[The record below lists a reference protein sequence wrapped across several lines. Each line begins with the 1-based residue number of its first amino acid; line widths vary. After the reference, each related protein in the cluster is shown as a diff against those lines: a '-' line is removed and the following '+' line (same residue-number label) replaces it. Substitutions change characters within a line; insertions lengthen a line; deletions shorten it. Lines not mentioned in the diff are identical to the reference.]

1 MRAACLFF
9 RQMRILSRPPARL
22 RSQSEKIT
30 IMARSHRQISIL
42 ARRFRWLS
50 LLLLILGAHVSHAV
64 TLDEETGEILP
75 GAARTLVEDPS
86 GNWALEDAIAALQSD
101 GEVWNGPGF
110 PVFGFTSSA
119 YWAAVT
125 FDNAFTS
132 DQEWLAK
139 MKFATIDQIDLYYQL
154 PEGTWVHKAAGD
166 TLPLA
171 NRDIDHHSIIFT
183 VPIFAGQTQT
193 LYFRVQNAGS
203 LQLPISL
210 MSLEEFQ
217 LQSKTEF
224 FWAGVY
230 YGLVLII
237 ALYSFFIWVSTRDR
251 SYLYYVLFLLSG
263 GLYSFAFQGFAYQF
277 LWPDNP
283 FWANR
288 SILLLCG
295 LTSASG
301 LMFVRYF
308 IEVGKV
314 NQALDKLLY
323 WMALVSLAYAVL
335 CIILPYFLLSRLL
348 IVMTLTD
355 LVLISYVA
363 CKIMRRGSRPAI
375 FFASAWSILLISIFI
390 EVVQRIGVNIPP
402 LLSFH
407 SLQLGTSV
415 SVVLLSLGLGDRIN
429 SLIKEYSSVQNDML
443 KANQLKIEA
452 LQKADDVKEEF
463 IANVSHE
470 LRTPLTGIIGLSE
483 IILENKSGALEES
496 VRENLNLIKISGQ
509 RLANLVNDVID
520 FSAIKNGHLELN
532 KRAVDLKSICILVN
546 KMCRPLIGGKPI
558 QLAESYPDDPV
569 IVLGDEDRLQ
579 QILFNLV
586 SNAIKFTQR
595 GWVAVSIEIID
606 IDARVMVKDT
616 GIGISKDQQSRI
628 FNRFYQIDSAA
639 SRAEGGTGL
648 GLAIS
653 QKLVELHGTE
663 IILRSSPGEGSTFYF
678 DLPLLSDKD
687 KVELGKNK
695 AQMKLAKEGNERF
708 NGIVQNAPPIVE
720 RRSRRADVDAGE
732 GTAVAQQGRRRK
744 ILVVDDE
751 YLNVRIVQDHLSGSY
766 DIVTAL
772 SGHDALEIL
781 PLERPDLVV
790 LDLMMPI
797 MTGFELCQRIR
808 ERYSMDELPI
818 VILTAKNRVE
828 DLVKGLNLGANDYIS
843 KPFSKEELKVRIG
856 KQFEMLNLLEIRQEN
871 QRLNWQLQKYQDNEK
886 KLRDRETR
894 LAKMLDVTG
903 DALVSLDESGI
914 VVYVNKPAEKLLGV
928 SAAQYQNGPLSD
940 LIDALSQRCA
950 DVAEILNFPFR
961 ETVISAADTPTYFR
975 MKLQHSAEDGVE
987 RGREEQEEI
996 RVCVLPLSLD
1006 QEFYLLMFQRVDVAG
1021 AVIDDDE
1028 AVQGSLPALINQIN
1042 RNVERTQELT
1052 QYLARITPEDLQTHR
1067 HLFSDLESVDRIIQS
1082 LSGTLPEQGD
1092 DEQQYREA
1100 LVKLMQDCH
1109 YYWQKVTGESII
1121 ELAEKSRIWS
1131 VSIDNGR
1138 LRTRSMNRYLSI
1150 DKLPSNPRW
1159 RQVARTAY
1167 FVLSKVAHDPEA
1179 KSALEKS
1186 VTRLQDIV
1194 EAKALN

>member
-1 MRAACLFF
+1 
-9 RQMRILSRPPARL
+9 
-22 RSQSEKIT
+22 
-30 IMARSHRQISIL
+30 MARFHRQISTL
-42 ARRFRWLS
+42 ARRLLWLG
-50 LLLLILGAHVSHAV
+50 LLVLTLVVRVGHAV
-64 TLDEETGEILP
+64 TLDENTGEILP
-75 GAARTLVEDPS
+75 GDAMTLVEDVS
-86 GNWALEDAIAALQSD
+86 GNWALEDAIAALQSE
-101 GEVWNGPGF
+101 GKVWNGPGF
-110 PVFGFTSSA
+110 PVLGFTSSA
-119 YWAAVT
+119 YWASVT
-125 FDNAFTS
+125 IDNAFAS

-139 MKFATIDQIDLYYQL
+139 LKFATIDRFELYYQL
-154 PEGTWVHKAAGD
+154 PDGTWVHKAAGD

-193 LYFRVQNAGS
+193 LYFRVQSAGS
-203 LQLPISL
+203 VQLPVSL

-237 ALYSFFIWVSTRDR
+237 ALYSFFIWVSTKDR
-251 SYLYYVLFLLSG
+251 SYLYYVLFLISG
-263 GLYSFAFQGFAYQF
+263 GLYSFAFQGFAYQY

-295 LTSASG
+295 LASASG
-301 LMFVRYF
+301 LMFIRYF
-308 IEVGKV
+308 IEVSKV
-314 NQALDKLLY
+314 NQALDKLLH
-323 WMALVSLAYAVL
+323 WMALVSLAYSVL
-335 CIILPYFLLSRLL
+335 CIVLPYFVLSRFLV
-348 IVMTLTD
+348 VMTLTN
-355 LVLISYVA
+355 LVLITYVA
-363 CKIMRRGSRPAI
+363 WKIMKRGSRSAA
-375 FFASAWSILLISIFI
+375 FFVGAWSFLMVSIFI
-390 EVVQRIGVNIPP
+390 EVVQRIGVNLPP
-402 LLSFH
+402 LLGYH
-407 SLQLGTSV
+407 SLQFGISI

-429 SLIKEYSSVQNDML
+429 SLIKEYSLVQNDML

-546 KMCRPLIGGKPI
+546 KMCRPLIGSKPI

-606 IDARVMVKDT
+606 IDARIMVKDT

-639 SRAEGGTGL
+639 SREEGGTGL

-695 AQMKLAKEGNERF
+695 AQKRLASEGAERF
-708 NGIVQNAPPIVE
+708 NGLVQSAPPIVD
-720 RRSRRADVDAGE
+720 RRSRRADIDAGIDIGIGE
-732 GTAVAQQGRRRK
+732 GAAVALPGRRRK

-766 DIVTAL
+766 DIVSAL
-772 SGHDALEIL
+772 NGHDALEIL
-781 PLERPDLVV
+781 AAERPDLVV

-856 KQFEMLNLLEIRQEN
+856 KQFEMLNLLEMRQEN

-914 VVYVNKPAEKLLGV
+914 VVYVNKPAEKLLDV
-928 SAAQYQNGPLSD
+928 SAAEYQNEPLSH
-940 LIDALSQRCA
+940 LIDSLSQRCA

-975 MKLQHSAEDGVE
+975 MTLQHPAENGVAA
-987 RGREEQEEI
+987 RQEEI

-1021 AVIDDDE
+1021 AVVDDEE
-1028 AVQGSLPALINQIN
+1028 AVQGSLPALITQIN

-1067 HLFSDLESVDRIIQS
+1067 HLFNDLESVDRIIQS

-1194 EAKALN
+1194 EAKALT

>member
-1 MRAACLFF
+1 
-9 RQMRILSRPPARL
+9 
-22 RSQSEKIT
+22 
-30 IMARSHRQISIL
+30 MARFHRQISTL
-42 ARRFRWLS
+42 ARRILWLGLVVLS
-50 LLLLILGAHVSHAV
+50 LAAGMSHAV
-64 TLDEETGEILP
+64 TLDEDTGEIMP
-75 GAARTLVEDPS
+75 GDAMTLVEDAS
-86 GNWALEDAIAALQSD
+86 GNWALEDAVAALQSE
-101 GEVWNGPGF
+101 GEVWSGPGF
-110 PVFGFTSSA
+110 PVLGFTSSA

-125 FDNAFTS
+125 IDNAFAS

-139 MKFATIDQIDLYYQL
+139 MKFATIDKIDLYYQL
-154 PEGTWVHKAAGD
+154 PDGTWVHKVAGD

-183 VPIFAGQTQT
+183 VPVFAGQTQT
-193 LYFRVQNAGS
+193 LYFRVENAGS
-203 LQLPISL
+203 VQLPISL

-237 ALYSFFIWVSTRDR
+237 ALYSFFIWISTKDR
-251 SYLYYVLFLLSG
+251 SYLYYVLFLLAG
-263 GLYSFAFQGFAYQF
+263 GLYSFSFQGFAYQY

-295 LTSASG
+295 LASASG

-323 WMALVSLAYAVL
+323 WMALVSLAYAVA
-335 CIILPYFLLSRLL
+335 CIILPYFLLSRFL
-348 IVMTLTD
+348 IIMTLTD
-355 LVLISYVA
+355 LVLITYVSW
-363 CKIMRRGSRPAI
+363 KVMKRGSRSAV
-375 FFASAWSILLISIFI
+375 FFVSAWSFLLISIFI
-390 EVVQRIGVNIPP
+390 EIVQRIGVNIPP

-415 SVVLLSLGLGDRIN
+415 GVVLLSLGLGDRIN
-429 SLIKEYSSVQNDML
+429 SLIKEYSSVQNDVL

-569 IVLGDEDRLQ
+569 IVPGDEDRLQ

-639 SRAEGGTGL
+639 SREEGGTGL

-678 DLPLLSDKD
+678 DLPLLSEKD

-695 AQMKLAKEGNERF
+695 AQAKLAKEGNERF
-708 NGIVQNAPPIVE
+708 NGIVQSAPPIVD
-720 RRSRRADVDAGE
+720 RRSRRADTDVGE
-732 GTAVAQQGRRRK
+732 TAVAALPGRRRK

-928 SAAQYQNGPLSD
+928 SASHYQNEPLSH

-950 DVAEILNFPFR
+950 DIAEILSFPFR

-975 MKLQHSAEDGVE
+975 VTLQHRAEEGDDKG
-987 RGREEQEEI
+987 RDIGREEKQEEI

-1006 QEFYLLMFQRVDVAG
+1006 QEFYLLMFQRVAVAG
-1021 AVIDDDE
+1021 AVIDDAE
-1028 AVQGSLPALINQIN
+1028 AVQGSLPELISQIN

-1194 EAKALN
+1194 EAKALT

>member
-1 MRAACLFF
+1 
-9 RQMRILSRPPARL
+9 
-22 RSQSEKIT
+22 
-30 IMARSHRQISIL
+30 MARFHRQLSTL
-42 ARRFRWLS
+42 ARRLLWLS
-50 LLLLILGAHVSHAV
+50 LLVFSLAAGVSHAV
-64 TLDEETGEILP
+64 TLDDDTGEILP
-75 GAARTLVEDPS
+75 GDAMTLIEDVS
-86 GNWALEDAIAALQSD
+86 GNWALEDAIAALQSE
-101 GEVWNGPGF
+101 GELWDGPGF
-110 PVFGFTSSA
+110 PVLGFTSSA

-125 FDNAFTS
+125 IDNAFAS

-139 MKFATIDQIDLYYQL
+139 IKFATIDKFNLYYQL
-154 PEGTWVHKAAGD
+154 PDGTWVHKVAGD
-166 TLPLA
+166 TLPLS

-183 VPIFAGQTQT
+183 VPVFAGQTQT
-193 LYFRVQNAGS
+193 LYFRAENAGS
-203 LQLPISL
+203 LQLPVSL

-217 LQSKTEF
+217 LQSRTEF

-237 ALYSFFIWVSTRDR
+237 AMYSFFIWYSTKDR

-263 GLYSFAFQGFAYQF
+263 GLYSFSFQGFAYQF

-288 SILLLCG
+288 SILVLCG

-314 NQALDKLLY
+314 NQALDKLLH
-323 WMALVSLAYAVL
+323 WMALVSLAYTAL
-335 CIILPYFLLSRLL
+335 CIILPYFLLSRFL

-355 LVLISYVA
+355 LVLITYVA
-363 CKIMRRGSRPAI
+363 WKIMKRGSRSAL
-375 FFASAWSILLISIFI
+375 FFASAWSVLLISISI

-407 SLQLGTSV
+407 SLQFGTSV
-415 SVVLLSLGLGDRIN
+415 GIVLLSLGLGDRIN
-429 SLIKEYSSVQNDML
+429 SLIKEYSSVQNDVL

-520 FSAIKNGHLELN
+520 FSAIKNGHPELN

-639 SRAEGGTGL
+639 SREEGGTGL

-695 AQMKLAKEGNERF
+695 AQARLAKEGNERF
-708 NGIVQNAPPIVE
+708 NGIVQSAPPIVD
-720 RRSRRADVDAGE
+720 RRSRRAETDVSE
-732 GTAVAQQGRRRK
+732 TAVAALPGRRRK

-914 VVYVNKPAEKLLGV
+914 VVYVNNPAEKLLGV
-928 SAAQYQNGPLSD
+928 SASQYQNEPLSH
-940 LIDALSQRCA
+940 LIDALSQRCE
-950 DVAEILNFPFR
+950 DIAEILNFPFR
-961 ETVISAADTPTYFR
+961 ETVISAADAPTYFR
-975 MKLQHSAEDGVE
+975 VTLQRQGEDDEG
-987 RGREEQEEI
+987 QDEI

-1006 QEFYLLMFQRVDVAG
+1006 QEFYLLMFQRVAVAG
-1021 AVIDDDE
+1021 AVVDDAE
-1028 AVQGSLPALINQIN
+1028 AVQGSLPELISQIN

-1082 LSGTLPEQGD
+1082 LSGTLPDEGD

-1194 EAKALN
+1194 EAKALT

>member
-1 MRAACLFF
+1 
-9 RQMRILSRPPARL
+9 
-22 RSQSEKIT
+22 
-30 IMARSHRQISIL
+30 MARSYRPISTITTRLLWLGLLVLVL
-42 ARRFRWLS
+42 AAR
-50 LLLLILGAHVSHAV
+50 VSHAV
-64 TLDEETGEILP
+64 TLDENTGEILP
-75 GAARTLVEDPS
+75 GDAMTIVEDVS
-86 GNWALEDAIAALQSD
+86 ASWALEDAIAALQSE
-101 GEVWNGPGF
+101 GEVWQGPGF
-110 PVFGFTSSA
+110 PVLGFTRSA
-119 YWAAVT
+119 YWAAVNI
-125 FDNAFTS
+125 DNQFAV
-132 DQEWLAK
+132 DQQWLAK
-139 MKFATIDQIDLYYQL
+139 MQFATIDKIDMYYQL
-154 PEGTWVHKAAGD
+154 TDGTWVHKAAGD
-166 TLPLA
+166 TMPLS

-183 VPIFAGQTQT
+183 VPVFAGQSQT
-193 LYFRVQNAGS
+193 LYFRVENAGS

-210 MSLEEFQ
+210 LSMEEFQ
-217 LQSKTEF
+217 LQSKNEF
-224 FWAGVY
+224 FWAGIY
-230 YGLVLII
+230 YGVILII
-237 ALYSFFIWVSTRDR
+237 ALYSFFIWVSTKDR
-251 SYLYYVLFLLSG
+251 SYLYYVLFLLAG
-263 GLYSFAFQGFAYQF
+263 GLYSFTFQGFAYQY

-288 SILLLCG
+288 SVLLLCG
-295 LTSASG
+295 LASASG

-308 IEVGKV
+308 IDVSKA
-314 NQALDKLLY
+314 NPALDKLMY
-323 WMALVSLAYAVL
+323 WMAMISLGYAAL
-335 CIILPYFLLSRLL
+335 CMILPYFVLSRFL
-348 IVMTLTD
+348 VAMTLTD
-355 LVLISYVA
+355 LALISFAAWKVT
-363 CKIMRRGSRPAI
+363 KRGSRSAN
-375 FFASAWSILLISIFI
+375 FFAVAWAFLLVGIFI
-390 EVVQRIGVNIPP
+390 EIIQRIGVNVPP
-402 LLSFH
+402 LLGYH
-407 SLQLGTSV
+407 SLQFGTSV
-415 SVVLLSLGLGDRIN
+415 SVVLLSFGLGDRIN
-429 SLIKEYSSVQNDML
+429 SLIKEYSLVQNDML

-483 IILENKSGALEES
+483 IILENRSGGLEES

-520 FSAIKNGHLELN
+520 FSAIKNGHLELS
-532 KRAVDLKSICILVN
+532 KKAVDMKSICVLVN
-546 KMCRPLIGGKPI
+546 KMCRPLIGSKPI
-558 QLAESYPDDPV
+558 QLAESYPDEPV

-639 SRAEGGTGL
+639 SREEGGTGL

-653 QKLVELHGTE
+653 QKLVALHGTE

-678 DLPLLSDKD
+678 DLPLMSEKD
-687 KVELGKNK
+687 KAEFGKTA
-695 AQMKLAKEGNERF
+695 AQKKLSNEGHERA
-708 NGIVQNAPPIVE
+708 GSVVPSAAPIVD
-720 RRSRRADVDAGE
+720 RRSRRTEADFSDSSP
-732 GTAVAQQGRRRK
+732 VALQGRRRK

-751 YLNVRIVQDHLSGSY
+751 YLNVRIVQDHLSGPY
-766 DIVTAL
+766 DIVSAL
-772 SGHDALEIL
+772 SGHDALEML
-781 PLERPDLVV
+781 AVERPDLVV

-808 ERYSMDELPI
+808 ERFSMDELPI

-871 QRLNWQLQKYQDNEK
+871 QRLNWQLQKYQESERR
-886 KLRDRETR
+886 LRDRETR

-903 DALVSLDESGI
+903 DALISLDESGI
-914 VVYVNKPAEKLLGV
+914 VVYVNKPAEKLLGI
-928 SAAQYQNGPLSD
+928 SAAQYQNEPLSR
-940 LIDALSQRCA
+940 IIEALSASCA
-950 DVAEILNFPFR
+950 DIGEVLNFPFR
-961 ETVISAADTPTYFR
+961 ETVISVADTPTYFR
-975 MKLQHSAEDGVE
+975 MTLQHSGGAGAVAL
-987 RGREEQEEI
+987 QEEI
-996 RVCVLPLSLD
+996 RVCVLPLSLE
-1006 QEFYLLMFQRVDVAG
+1006 QEFYLLMFQRVDAAG
-1021 AVIDDDE
+1021 ALVEDDQ
-1028 AVQGSLPALINQIN
+1028 AVQGSLPTLISQIN

-1052 QYLARITPEDLQTHR
+1052 QYLARITPEDLQKHR
-1067 HLFSDLESVDRIIQS
+1067 HLFNDLESVDRIIKS
-1082 LSGTLPEQGD
+1082 LSGALPEEGD

-1167 FVLSKVAHDPEA
+1167 FVLSKVAHDAEA
-1179 KSALEKS
+1179 KNALEKS

-1194 EAKALN
+1194 ESKALT